1 MVSQLLLFSFFVF
14 MVFAKPQQSAP
25 IDPKPQSAAAYSEET
40 EWTWE
45 VRPAHVDPKLPNI
58 LLLGDSITRNYYP
71 AVAQKLAHAAN
82 VYLFASSTSLGDPRL
97 PGQLAEFWTME
108 GVRFQVIHLSN
119 GLHGWSYT
127 EKQYGDALPSF
138 LSEIR
143 TLAPDARLVW
153 TTSTPVRDDNATG
166 ATNARID
173 ARNEIASA
181 FFRKQGIPID
191 DQHLLMLN
199 HRDDYQD
206 PVHFNDA
213 GSAIQAEQVAEIIQ
227 NLLAGT

>member
-14 MVFAKPQQSAP
+14 MLFAKPQQSAP
-25 IDPKPQSAAAYSEET
+25 VDPKPQPAAAYSEET

-58 LLLGDSITRNYYP
+58 LLIGDSITRNYYP
-71 AVAQKLAHAAN
+71 AVGQKLSHSAN
-82 VYLFASSTSLGDPRL
+82 VYLFASSTSLGDSRL

-143 TLAPDARLVW
+143 TLAPDARLIW

-166 ATNARID
+166 ATNPRID

-191 DQHLLMLN
+191 DQHRLMLN

-227 NLLAGT
+227 NLPAGT